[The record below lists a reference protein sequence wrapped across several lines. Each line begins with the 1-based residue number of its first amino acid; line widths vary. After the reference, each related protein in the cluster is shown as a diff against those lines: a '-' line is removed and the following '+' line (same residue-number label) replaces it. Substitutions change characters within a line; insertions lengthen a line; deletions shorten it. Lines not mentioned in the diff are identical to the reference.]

1 MRRERE
7 ELLAR
12 IEKNRNVCI
21 KVEGTV
27 YSGVKIVVKDA
38 MRIVKDKMTHC
49 RLVREG
55 ADVQMKGL

>member
-1 MRRERE
+1 M
-7 ELLAR
+7 
-12 IEKNRNVCI
+12 
-21 KVEGTV
+21 

-38 MRIVKDKMTHC
+38 MKIVKDKMTHC